1 MLKMEKSGLGISALL
16 CLSLIVSACGSNS
29 NSGSNA
35 GQGTSSA
42 TNEATD
48 SATSEASASA
58 SPAAPS
64 GEKTKLTI
72 MITWPGDTNA
82 AEEEKMVKEHFKDK
96 YDISFKPV
104 DNNVEKTIKTTIA
117 AGEPVD
123 LAFYWPNSMST
134 FVNADMALDL
144 TPYLDADPDWK
155 NSFIDG
161 TLNMATYNNKIYALP
176 NTPVYPLMIA
186 NKDLLDKAGV
196 TLPDQPTWDE
206 FTQALATIKEKLGI
220 TPFGNGW
227 VSWSHRMLLQ
237 TIWPNEEK
245 LKEFSEGKIPF
256 TDPTVVKAFDEVK
269 KIYDK
274 EYVYPGKGALTVTS
288 DQVLTAFKNQKVA
301 IMAFINSL
309 AEGAIKDSGIQNVQ
323 VLSWPDYGTGLK
335 IGVGANG
342 YMIPANV
349 KHPEASVE
357 ILKYLTSPEVL
368 QYRVDHG
375 APVSVK
381 GVKPAD
387 PNSNVEQF
395 ARDAGNP
402 IIANEIGAL
411 DPKLDDY
418 YQNKMPAN
426 YIFDGASSLKE
437 LDKLRQEAIK
447 QK

>member
-1 MLKMEKSGLGISALL
+1 MFKSRKT
-16 CLSLIVSACGSNS
+16 SLIVIVILCFSLLVSACGGNNS
-29 NSGSNA
+29 NSGNGSNA
-35 GQGTSSA
+35 ASNKGANSESTSDK
-42 TNEATD
+42 TNGEK
-48 SATSEASASA
+48 
-58 SPAAPS
+58 AAPS
-64 GEKTKLTI
+64 GEKIKLTL
-72 MITWPGDTNA
+72 MFAWPGDANA
-82 AEEEKMVKEHFKDK
+82 TEEEKMVKEHFKDK

-104 DNNVEKTIKTTIA
+104 DPSVEKTIKTTIA

-123 LAFYWPNSMST
+123 LAFYWPNGMET

-144 TPYLDADPDWK
+144 TPYLDADPEWK

-161 TLNMATYNNKIYALP
+161 TLDMATYNGKIYALP
-176 NTPVYPLMIA
+176 NTPVYPMLIA

-206 FTQALATIKEKLGI
+206 FKSALTTIKEKLGI

-227 VSWSHRMLLQ
+227 IGWTHRMLLS
-237 TIWPNEEK
+237 TIWPNEETF
-245 LKEFSEGKIPF
+245 KEWSAGKIPF

-269 KIYDK
+269 DLYDNG
-274 EYVYPGKGALTVTS
+274 YMYPGKGALTVTS
-288 DQVLTAFKNQKVA
+288 DQVMAGFKEEKVA
-301 IMAFINSL
+301 IMAYVNFL
-309 AEGAIKDSGIQNVQ
+309 ADGAIQTSGIKNPQI
-323 VLSWPDYGTGLK
+323 LSWPHHGTGLK
-335 IGVGANG
+335 VAGAANG

-357 ILKYLTSPEVL
+357 VLKYLTSPEVL

-387 PNSNVEQF
+387 PNSKVEQY

-402 IIANEIGAL
+402 IIAKEIGSL

-418 YQNKMPAN
+418 FQNKMPAN
-426 YIFDGASSLKE
+426 YIFKGKAALE
-437 LDKLRQEAIK
+437 EIDKLRQEAIK